1 MMMAVSFERYGRL
14 YYLDPGAYTPG
25 IGDKVL
31 VPTDSG
37 PEVAECVWAPQW
49 VSEEIG
55 GLPVCAGLA
64 TDDDLARD
72 EENRRRRAEG
82 RLAARRLVRE
92 HQLPMKVTAVDY
104 IGPENVF
111 IVYFSAPHRV
121 DFRALVRDLGG
132 RLKARVELRQI
143 GPRDEARL
151 QGGIGPCGRD
161 LCCATFL
168 KDFEP
173 VSVRMAKDQDLP
185 VNPLRIAG
193 ACGRLMC
200 CLKYE
205 HPLYQDFRKDAPPVG
220 STVTTAEGPGTV
232 VGHNVPSDTV
242 VVKLSADGRA
252 QRLPQGQRVR
262 VTEGLRGD
270 ARQAADR
277 AGRIKLC
284 AGRSGRLVAVVLAL
298 AALLG
303 PARARPRR
311 GAQHAGRLLRA
322 APGLAAL
329 RRRFRV
335 RPARRALRLR
345 QAGRPAVHPAG
356 GQAAGRRPGAPGRR
370 AGHQPRRA
378 GRVRRAVRARRPPG
392 VPRRGAGPVRHR
404 RLRPA
409 RRRRQPARA
418 ELRERPAA

>member
-1 MMMAVSFERYGRL
+1 VGMRMAVSFERYGRL
-14 YYLDPGAYTPG
+14 YYLDPGAYSPA

-37 PEVAECVWAPQW
+37 PEVAQCVWAPQW
-49 VSEEIG
+49 VSEDIE
-55 GLPVCAGLA
+55 LPVCAGLA
-64 TDDDLARD
+64 TENDLVRD

-92 HQLPMKVTAVDY
+92 HQLPMKMTAVDY

-111 IVYFSAPHRV
+111 IVYFGPPHRV

-185 VNPLRIAG
+185 VNPMRIAG

-205 HPLYQDFRKDAPPVG
+205 HPLYQKFRQEAPRIGASVESPK
-220 STVTTAEGPGTV
+220 GPGV
-232 VGHNVPSDTV
+232 VVDHNVPADQV
-242 VVKLSADGRA
+242 VVKLAEDGRRSVCPKA
-252 QRLPQGQRVR
+252 SVCGS
-262 VTEGLRGD
+262 
-270 ARQAADR
+270 RQAYEA
-277 AGRIKLC
+277 KY
-284 AGRSGRLVAVVLAL
+284 
-298 AALLG
+298 
-303 PARARPRR
+303 
-311 GAQHAGRLLRA
+311 
-322 APGLAAL
+322 
-329 RRRFRV
+329 
-335 RPARRALRLR
+335 
-345 QAGRPAVHPAG
+345 
-356 GQAAGRRPGAPGRR
+356 GQD
-370 AGHQPRRA
+370 
-378 GRVRRAVRARRPPG
+378 
-392 VPRRGAGPVRHR
+392 
-404 RLRPA
+404 
-409 RRRRQPARA
+409 
-418 ELRERPAA
+418 

>member
-49 VSEEIG
+49 VSEEID
-55 GLPVCAGLA
+55 GLPVCEGLA
-64 TDDDLARD
+64 TDADLVRD
-72 EENRRRRAEG
+72 EDNRRRRAEG
-82 RLAARRLVRE
+82 RIAARRLIRE
-92 HQLPMKVTAVDY
+92 HQLPMKVTAVDWLS
-104 IGPENVF
+104 EDNVF

-161 LCCATFL
+161 LCCSTFL

-173 VSVRMAKDQDLP
+173 VSVRMAKDQELP

-205 HPLYQDFRKDAPPVG
+205 HPLYQDFKKKAPRTG
-220 STVTTAEGPGTV
+220 SRVETPEGPGTV
-232 VGHNVPSDTV
+232 VGHSVPADKV
-242 VVKLSADGRA
+242 VVKLSADGSTCA
-252 QRLPQGQRVR
+252 CSVASVCGS
-262 VTEGLRGD
+262 
-270 ARQAADR
+270 RQAYE
-277 AGRIKLC
+277 
-284 AGRSGRLVAVVLAL
+284 STHES
-298 AALLG
+298 
-303 PARARPRR
+303 P
-311 GAQHAGRLLRA
+311 
-322 APGLAAL
+322 
-329 RRRFRV
+329 
-335 RPARRALRLR
+335 
-345 QAGRPAVHPAG
+345 
-356 GQAAGRRPGAPGRR
+356 
-370 AGHQPRRA
+370 
-378 GRVRRAVRARRPPG
+378 
-392 VPRRGAGPVRHR
+392 
-404 RLRPA
+404 
-409 RRRRQPARA
+409 
-418 ELRERPAA
+418 